1 MPVPETLHICLDN
14 GKFLRYKIN
23 NIRRDGEPVPYNE
36 SHALNDNLAVQSF
49 TPQGVILSEV
59 EGSFRLQKDDAKKI
73 LRLASL
79 AQNDTL
85 LAGDCADKR

>member
-36 SHALNDNLAVQSF
+36 SHALNDNLAVQCGARSVLA
-49 TPQGVILSEV
+49 PSE
-59 EGSFRLQKDDAKKI
+59 EGAVK
-73 LRLASL
+73 
-79 AQNDTL
+79 NL
-85 LAGDCADKR
+85 LIFD